1 MAKGHFPPIHG
12 TTVVGI
18 FHQGVMA
25 LGADGQATLGDCII
39 KQNVQ
44 KIRTL
49 QEFGVLVGFAG
60 ATADAFTLLERLEEK
75 LNTYRSNLKRSA
87 VALAK
92 DWRTDKYL
100 RRLEAMLI
108 AADKENLLILSGS
121 GDVIEPAHQVACI
134 GSGGMYAQAA
144 ALSLKKHASQLSA
157 KELVRESLH
166 IAADICIYTN
176 RNITI
181 ETLP

>member
-1 MAKGHFPPIHG
+1 MA
-12 TTVVGI
+12 V
-18 FHQGVMA
+18 
-25 LGADGQATLGDCII
+25 GADGQATLGDCII

-44 KIRTL
+44 KIRVIDD
-49 QEFGVLVGFAG
+49 GKVLAGFAG

-108 AADKENLLILSGS
+108 AADKKALLVVSGS
-121 GDVIEPAHQVACI
+121 GDVIEPSEGVACI

-144 ALSLKKHASQLSA
+144 LLSLKKHAPQLSA
-157 KELVRESLH
+157 KELVRESLYT
-166 IAADICIYTN
+166 AADICIYTN
-176 RNITI
+176 RNLTI
-181 ETLP
+181 ETLS